1 LGAIDEFKRNFGE
14 RFSTKDLGEIKVL
27 GIRITRDR
35 KRRTIY
41 LDQTT
46 HLKQM
51 LRQYDMDHRPG
62 KMQTMKQV
70 FGDIDE
76 HRIAAQK
83 IQKLR
88 QHQSAREYITEF

>member
-1 LGAIDEFKRNFGE
+1 
-14 RFSTKDLGEIKVL
+14 
-27 GIRITRDR
+27 
-35 KRRTIY
+35 
-41 LDQTT
+41 
-46 HLKQM
+46 M

-88 QHQSAREYITEF
+88 QHQSVREYITEF